1 MPARILLVEDDV
13 ALVTLLRYNLES
25 VGYTVTAA
33 AAAED
38 GEHNLAI
45 STFDLLILDWMQ
57 SDMSGIDLCARL
69 RRSVDHGALS
79 ILMLTAR
86 SEEADRVRGLQ
97 TGADDYVVKPF
108 SVPELMARVGA
119 LLRRSTP
126 ECAGATLM
134 SSDIT
139 LDRAAYRV
147 TRGSREID
155 LGPTEYRLLQA
166 LLESP
171 GRVLSRAQ
179 LLDRVWG
186 SAVEIADRTVD
197 VHIGRL
203 RKALIRRSEPDPIR
217 TVPRRGIHAGLRS
230 RVMSTNFSSA
240 SITASN
246 SE

>member
-1 MPARILLVEDDV
+1 MPARILLVEDDA
-13 ALVTLLRYNLES
+13 ALVALLRYNLES
-25 VGYTVTAA
+25 VGYSVTAM

-38 GEHNLAI
+38 GEQHFAT
-45 STFDLLILDWMQ
+45 STFDLVILDWMQ

-69 RRSVDHGALS
+69 RRSVNHGALS

-86 SEEADRVRGLQ
+86 NEEADRVRGLQ

-108 SVPELMARVGA
+108 SVRELLARVGA
-119 LLRRSTP
+119 LLRRSKL
-126 ECAGATLM
+126 ERASDTLM
-134 SSDIT
+134 CSDIT
-139 LDRAAYRV
+139 LDRAAHRV
-147 TRGSREID
+147 TRGSRQID
-155 LGPTEYRLLQA
+155 LGPTEYRLLEA

-186 SAVEIADRTVD
+186 SAVEIDDRTVD

-217 TVPRRGIHAGLRS
+217 TIRGAGYKLD
-230 RVMSTNFSSA
+230 
-240 SITASN
+240 
-246 SE
+246 SETD

>member
-38 GEHNLAI
+38 GEHHLAI

-126 ECAGATLM
+126 ERAGDTLM

-217 TVPRRGIHAGLRS
+217 TVPGAGYML
-230 RVMSTNFSSA
+230 A
-240 SITASN
+240 SEA
-246 SE
+246 E